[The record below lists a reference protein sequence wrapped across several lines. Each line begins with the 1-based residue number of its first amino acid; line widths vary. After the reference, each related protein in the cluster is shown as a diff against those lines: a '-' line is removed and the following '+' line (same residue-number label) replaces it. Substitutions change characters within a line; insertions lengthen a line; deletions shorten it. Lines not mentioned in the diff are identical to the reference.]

1 MIISI
6 NTAALYY
13 EMSNAFN
20 TKLIGVI
27 PDTPF
32 NRERLQ
38 EIDATRITE
47 SHALALLNLGEH
59 QLSISNEMLTASRP
73 Q

>member
-13 EMSNAFN
+13 EMSNAFG

-27 PDTPF
+27 PDTPR
-32 NRERLQ
+32 NRDQLKG
-38 EIDATRITE
+38 IDAQRITE
-47 SHALALLNLGEH
+47 SHALALLNLGEY
-59 QLSISNEMLTASRP
+59 QISISNEMLTASRP